1 MTTSPPV
8 TAKEFQLT
16 EGLDDWRV
24 LGAGPSAF
32 FAAGSHADGARL
44 ATLIAQL
51 VEDRELPDIDVR
63 AAGVRVRL
71 IPEDQLSQ
79 REVDLARAISVAA
92 ESLGLTAE
100 PSRLQSLQIAID
112 AMDAEPLIPFWHR
125 VLGHER
131 RGETDL
137 VDPLRRRPPLW
148 FQSQDAPRPLRN
160 RLHLDAVG
168 PQSISSETV
177 AALKDSA
184 ERVAD
189 HGFYATVAD
198 ADGNEADVLPLPV
211 GTDRWEGSDTED
223 WRLVFSAMAAYR
235 IAGTHPSVEFVSA
248 VATLAD
254 EADLPLGIDL
264 RPGWVVLDSGKDLWE
279 IRDGYEALAG
289 KVQQS
294 ARAMGLSADEGA
306 CRFTQVVID
315 AVDIPAVR
323 AFWRSVLGYV
333 DDPREGVT
341 DIVDPAGLG
350 MPIVFQNLEVSETDR
365 REQRNR
371 LHLDLF
377 VPDDQA
383 PVRIKAG
390 LDAGGQMTYDREAP
404 EWWTL
409 ADPEGNEIDIAV
421 VVGRDEAP

>member
-8 TAKEFQLT
+8 TASAFQLT

-32 FAAGSHADGARL
+32 FSTGTHLDGARL
-44 ATLIAQL
+44 ATLIAEL
-51 VEDRELPDIDVR
+51 VDDRDLPDIDVR
-63 AAGVRVRL
+63 ATGVRVRL
-71 IPEDQLSQ
+71 LPEDRLSEH
-79 REVDLARAISVAA
+79 EVDLARAISVAA
-92 ESLGLTAE
+92 ESLGLTAD

-112 AMDAEPLIPFWHR
+112 AMDSDPLIPFWHR

-148 FQSQDAPRPLRN
+148 FQSQDSPRPLRN
-160 RLHLDAVG
+160 RLHVDAVG
-168 PQSISSETV
+168 PQSISSDTV
-177 AALKDSA
+177 AALKA
-184 ERVAD
+184 GAGQVAD

-198 ADGNEADVLPLPV
+198 ADGNEADVLPLPA
-211 GTDRWEGSDTED
+211 GSDRWEGSDTDD
-223 WRLVFSAMAAYR
+223 WRLVFSAMATYR
-235 IAGTHPSVEFVSA
+235 IADSHRAVEFIGD

-254 EADLPLGIDL
+254 EAELPLGIDV

-279 IRDGYEALAG
+279 IRDGYEELAG
-289 KVQQS
+289 RVQQA
-294 ARAMGLSADEGA
+294 ARGRGLTADESV
-306 CRFTQVVID
+306 CRFTQIVID

-383 PVRIKAG
+383 AVRIKAG
-390 LDAGGQMTYDREAP
+390 LDAGGRMTYDREAP